1 MGLGMCDF
9 LRDNDIHYYGLISPL
24 FIFFLPLSK
33 QIPTLVLGASG
44 CGKTHMLVECVKLL
58 MLFAP
63 EMHILICTHTN
74 AAANIFVERLHMECK
89 GEQDTR
95 EIVGNESLTEAGRL
109 ADSESNFTGS
119 SLRSL
124 SEMAKVINLHKS
136 SGGFTGFEVM

>member
-1 MGLGMCDF
+1 MIFIIMALF
-9 LRDNDIHYYGLISPL
+9 LHYLIP

-33 QIPTLVLGASG
+33 QIPTLVLGPSG

-95 EIVGNESLTEAGRL
+95 EIVENESLTEGGRL
-109 ADSESNFTGS
+109 ADSESIFTGS

-124 SEMAKVINLHKS
+124 SEMAKEKRGCTSPVAVLRVLRS
-136 SGGFTGFEVM
+136 CER